1 MQRIS
6 FTWRRNALELWIL
19 HMTIKQS
26 YLGVVCRREAV
37 QVPRYLG
44 PQVRDHDEFLQ
55 NVLGEDVRVA
65 RLLDVVGGDVDVV
78 GAQVKIGRRNGSHL
92 QGIAILVK

>member
-6 FTWRRNALELWIL
+6 FTWRKKALELWNIHERIEL
-19 HMTIKQS
+19 S
-26 YLGVVCRREAV
+26 YLGVVRRREAI
-37 QVPRYLG
+37 QVSRYLG

-55 NVLGEDVRVA
+55 NVLGEDVGVA
-65 RLLDVVGGDVDVV
+65 RLLDVVGGHVDVV

-92 QGIAILVK
+92 QGIAI